1 MSDADPSKRSL
12 IDEASRPQES
22 ALRALSNPRA
32 TAKDQLKAAK
42 VLVRYGRLQEAV
54 AVLERL
60 AAVPETAKAATNLLK
75 TSRDLLPFAVS
86 EAAPAQRSEETGYW
100 VKGAGS
106 EVTLIAFAGKAQR
119 VGVSIYFL
127 ERLLGRFGFNLIFLF
142 DWLDVAYLG
151 GVSGL
156 GGDAREASAALRDI
170 SAGLGGKKIICL
182 GQSAGGHAA
191 LRYALELDATGT
203 LAFSPTILDV
213 ASETSLSRMSGA
225 LGRDIP
231 AEELDLRALY
241 AARARPI
248 STKII
253 YGADNAA
260 DGRAAARL
268 AGIRGV
274 EIESLPGVAM
284 HGTLEYCV
292 TRGVFFETVN
302 PVLTRFAKDPPRGL
316 IGAVSGAL
324 SLLSRR
330 PR

>member
-1 MSDADPSKRSL
+1 MAPRTPTTIDA
-12 IDEASRPQES
+12 ASRPEAS
-22 ALRALSNPRA
+22 IIRILSNPA
-32 TAKDQLKAAK
+32 SPPKEQLKAAK
-42 VLVRYGRLQEAV
+42 ALVRFGRIEEAV

-60 AAVPETAKAATNLLK
+60 AEIPETRASARKMLNV
-75 TSRDLLPFAVS
+75 SRDLLPFTVA
-86 EAAPAQRSEETGYW
+86 EETAAPPTEAGHW
-100 VKGAGS
+100 VKDNGS

-119 VGVSIYFL
+119 IGVSIYFL

-156 GGDAREASAALRDI
+156 GADPREASAALRDI
-170 SAGLGGKKIICL
+170 CTSLKTKKIICL

-191 LRYALELDATGT
+191 LRYAPELGAIGT

-213 ASETSLSRMSGA
+213 APESARERMRGA

-231 AEELDLRALY
+231 AEEFDVKGLYSALE
-241 AARARPI
+241 RPI
-248 STKII
+248 STRII

-260 DGRAAARL
+260 DARAAALL
-268 AGIRGV
+268 AGLPKV
-274 EIESLPGVAM
+274 EITSLPGVSM

-302 PVLTRFAKDPPRGL
+302 PILTRFVRGGGL
-316 IGAVSGAL
+316 RGVMGAAADVLSGLASGA
-324 SLLSRR
+324 RKR
-330 PR
+330 G